1 MITIDYVTLG
11 IASGTYTTAQ
21 GHSFDFRAY
30 PNEDGG
36 WEYDHIDT
44 DITEQDFYQLHDE
57 LSTTQSELNSKL
69 LEAAE

>member
-1 MITIDYVTLG
+1 MITIDYVSFG
-11 IASGTYTTAQ
+11 VACGTYTNVLNN
-21 GHSFDFRAY
+21 SFDFRAY

-36 WEYDHIDT
+36 WEYEHIDT

-57 LSTTQSELNSKL
+57 LLATQPKLNSTL

>member
-11 IASGTYTTAQ
+11 VVSGTYTNVQ
-21 GHSFDFRAY
+21 NNSFDFRAY

-69 LEAAE
+69 LEASE

>member
-1 MITIDYVTLG
+1 MIIIDYVSFG
-11 IASGTYTTAQ
+11 VVSGTYTNVQ
-21 GHSFDFRAY
+21 NNSFDFRAY

-36 WEYDHIDT
+36 WEYEHIDT

-57 LSTTQSELNSKL
+57 LSTTQF